1 VAVLRKKLAF
11 AALLKAAFKAY
22 TREKALGIRKESWKY
37 WLKTATGCNLQ
48 GQKLFSQTPTD

>member
-1 VAVLRKKLAF
+1 LRKKLAF